1 MRGDSQTMSRIS
13 FTKAQVRRAVQAA
26 ESAGLRVKGVRVYQD
41 GSIKVETGESEPV
54 ISGQVDKSLAASWE
68 DA

>member
-1 MRGDSQTMSRIS
+1 MSRVT

-26 ESAGLRVKGVRVYQD
+26 ESAGLCVKGVRVYPD
-41 GSIKVETGESEPV
+41 GSIKVETGEPEVV
-54 ISGQVDKSLAASWE
+54 ISGQPAPSLAASWE

>member
-1 MRGDSQTMSRIS
+1 MSRVT

-26 ESAGLRVKGVRVYQD
+26 ESAGLRVKGVRVYPD
-41 GSIKVETGESEPV
+41 GSIKVETGQAEAE
-54 ISGQVDKSLAASWE
+54 ISGQSAPSLAASWE